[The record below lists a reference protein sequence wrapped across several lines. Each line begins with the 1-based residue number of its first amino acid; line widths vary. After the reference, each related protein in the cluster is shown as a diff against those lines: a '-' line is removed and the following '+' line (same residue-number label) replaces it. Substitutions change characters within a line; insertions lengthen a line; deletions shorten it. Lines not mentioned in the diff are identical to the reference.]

1 MATKTAK
8 TVELVEAHSHASAV
22 AHDEYA
28 VANLKNV
35 KEVFVGRGQS
45 VVHES
50 DLANGAITYLGDL
63 VEGETHIFDAES
75 TGEGLPWVMFRPEI
89 IAKESSRMDK
99 QLGIFRMKGGKAQPA
114 WQLNLLDKIE
124 YSECY
129 FAETPV
135 LGDIFE
141 IKTLGTKFVKN
152 PSATGLVFKVVEINE
167 TRTPVAYSGSY
178 ELMPAARKMYT
189 VQLINKKA

>member
-1 MATKTAK
+1 MATKAVK
-8 TVELVEAHSHASAV
+8 TVETRTFASAV

-45 VVHES
+45 VVHNE
-50 DLANGAITYLGDL
+50 DLANGAIAYLGAL
-63 VEGETHIFDAES
+63 VEGETHIFKAS
-75 TGEGLPWVMFRPEI
+75 TTGEGMPWVMFRPEI

-124 YSECY
+124 YSPCY
-129 FAETPV
+129 FAETPEI
-135 LGDIFE
+135 GDIFE
-141 IKTLGTKFVKN
+141 IKTLGAKFTKN
-152 PSATGLVFKVVEINE
+152 NDATGLVFKVTEVKEAWN
-167 TRTPVAYSGSY
+167 PVAYSGEY
-178 ELMPAARKMYT
+178 ELFPVSHKMYT
-189 VQLINKKA
+189 VQLINKNA

>member
-1 MATKTAK
+1 
-8 TVELVEAHSHASAV
+8 
-22 AHDEYA
+22 
-28 VANLKNV
+28 
-35 KEVFVGRGQS
+35 
-45 VVHES
+45 
-50 DLANGAITYLGDL
+50 
-63 VEGETHIFDAES
+63 
-75 TGEGLPWVMFRPEI
+75 
-89 IAKESSRMDK
+89 
-99 QLGIFRMKGGKAQPA
+99 MKGGKAHPA

-189 VQLINKKA
+189 VQLINKEA